1 MKIPQPTESLRDMHY
16 GIQNEFYDYEE
27 RLWRVV
33 PDSWHIMKLS
43 NASALIEEMFF
54 EDGIQF
60 KYHNKFLV
68 ILDYDEKT
76 KQAKAVYAIDGVR
89 LGIMKINLIS

>member
-1 MKIPQPTESLRDMHY
+1 MKTPKITESLCDMHY
-16 GIQNEFYDYEE
+16 GIKDEFYDYEK

-33 PDSWHIMKLS
+33 PDSWHIMRLS
-43 NASALIEEMFF
+43 NSSKLVEEMFF

-68 ILDYDEKT
+68 ILDYDEQT

-89 LGIMKINLIS
+89 LGIMKLNLVS